1 MTATPSFLGPPPK
14 PKTIFF
20 ISELCCKKKLAMEKM
35 PKCHLKKNATVPKS
49 AKFLADFG
57 SKKRTAQRFEAH
69 PNLQPAGVVVE
80 HYRAAQTAG
89 RSLKR
94 GGDTL
99 KPPYPANSRSNVLGN
114 RAHLAQHWTFSWVKR
129 WKIEVE
135 IDVPSRDRFQVQQRG
150 IACGNNFLDRHKHH
164 VKTAVPNGNV
174 AVGGDTSAN
183 VHRHSTPMDLC
194 TSG

>member
-1 MTATPSFLGPPPK
+1 M
-14 PKTIFF
+14 
-20 ISELCCKKKLAMEKM
+20 
-35 PKCHLKKNATVPKS
+35 
-49 AKFLADFG
+49 
-57 SKKRTAQRFEAH
+57 
-69 PNLQPAGVVVE
+69 
-80 HYRAAQTAG
+80 
-89 RSLKR
+89 
-94 GGDTL
+94 

-174 AVGGDTSAN
+174 AVGGGHQCKCAQTQHTHGPVHLRLKRRVLIRKEAEAPLQAN
-183 VHRHSTPMDLC
+183 FTDENPPSKGDHWARRCRKASER
-194 TSG
+194 